1 VNVKPFERNEE
12 LVLFSCGAFY
22 NKKIESEVLM
32 TADKFCHLRKPN
44 QLEPEFSF
52 GLSKEIFVVQ
62 EEEFVFRVEKVEKK
76 FMKAAEKEFEFQL
89 EFNVGE
95 DIERFIE
102 VLESMQW
109 VNLKCL

>member
-1 VNVKPFERNEE
+1 
-12 LVLFSCGAFY
+12 
-22 NKKIESEVLM
+22 M
-32 TADKFCHLRKPN
+32 
-44 QLEPEFSF
+44 
-52 GLSKEIFVVQ
+52 VQ

-102 VLESMQW
+102 VVESMQW